1 MIFVQLLRRNIGKNS
16 NVKLSVSAIY
26 NLRYLFEKLFKK
38 KYDVIICMKK
48 LFDANKTPNFKI
60 LPYVFS
66 FQ

>member
-1 MIFVQLLRRNIGKNS
+1 MIFVQLLRRNTGENS

-38 KYDVIICMKK
+38 YDVIICMKK
-48 LFDANKTPNFKI
+48 LFDANKTTNFKI